1 MKKQI
6 LMALSLVVLALTLHS
21 CFGGN
26 EEPTF
31 SQKDLY
37 SNGGL
42 WLEEGTQ
49 HYMRFT
55 TEAVK
60 ENPGYMY
67 GREWDEEEDIYET
80 DLLKEENMYGNGW
93 FKYQLEVK
101 NLHEL
106 HLMNNDGAEIP
117 KEYVVTKLTADR
129 LEYYEKDMPS
139 SKFTFTKVVETK

>member
-1 MKKQI
+1 MKKQF

-49 HYMRFT
+49 HYARFT
-55 TEAVK
+55 TEC
-60 ENPGYMY
+60 G
-67 GREWDEEEDIYET
+67 
-80 DLLKEENMYGNGW
+80 
-93 FKYQLEVK
+93 
-101 NLHEL
+101 
-106 HLMNNDGAEIP
+106 IP
-117 KEYVVTKLTADR
+117 QRA
-129 LEYYEKDMPS
+129 
-139 SKFTFTKVVETK
+139 

>member
-1 MKKQI
+1 MKKQF

-49 HYMRFT
+49 HYVRFT
-55 TEAVK
+55 TEQTDMV
-60 ENPGYMY
+60 GYLW
-67 GREWDEEEDIYET
+67 GREWDENDDKYED
-80 DLLKEENMYGNGW
+80 DLLKEGAKYKNGW
-93 FKYQLEVK
+93 FKYLLEKK
-101 NLHEL
+101 NLTEIH
-106 HLMNNDGAEIP
+106 MMKTGGADIP
-117 KEYVVTKLTADR
+117 KVYVVTVLNEDR
-129 LEYYEKDMPS
+129 LQFHEKDYPS
-139 SKFTFTKVVETK
+139 IKYAYTKVVAAK